1 MNYEMYAA
9 MLGGA
14 GSSRRSR
21 IIAKSAHD
29 TNHMGPDSPAYK
41 QVEIEGVPHHMMI
54 ISSTVTNQKI
64 IRTMPGDDFE
74 IGKIMLWSKSHWLI
88 TERDADDEITVR
100 GKIELC
106 NRNIQWQDEETGEI
120 ITRWAVVDKPYFS
133 NLSENKLMTLSSREF
148 QIKIPYDEE
157 SSLLDIG
164 KRLMLEEIN
173 GQAKTY
179 RITCVDG
186 MTERYDRDDEQTGFL
201 VLNLEQDQLDPSTD
215 SKAEMICDYKE
226 AKKVPDAGNV
236 AIKYT
241 GEAKVRICGRGKVLT
256 ATRDGKEYDGC
267 TWHIEPDDELLRE
280 QVYFAGSANWNHFV
294 GTKCRIA
301 AADNPKLNGHS
312 VTVTVLSPDEK
323 SRDSVVIKVV
333 DA

>member
-9 MLGGA
+9 MLTRPGN
-14 GSSRRSR
+14 SRRDR
-21 IIAKSAHD
+21 IIEKSRHD
-29 TNHMGPDSPAYK
+29 TLRMGPDSPAYK
-41 QVEIEGVPHHMMI
+41 LVEIEGVEHHMEI

-74 IGKIMLWSKSHWLI
+74 IGRIMLWSKSHWLI

-106 NRNIQWQDEETGEI
+106 NRSIQWQDDETGEMVY
-120 ITRWAVVDKPYFS
+120 RWAVVDKPYFS

-173 GQAKTY
+173 GQPKTY

-201 VLNLEQDQLDPSTD
+201 VLNLEQDQYNPAVDNSDKLL
-215 SKAEMICDYKE
+215 CDYEKPK
-226 AKKVPDAGNV
+226 AAPDAGDV
-236 AIKYT
+236 AIKFS
-241 GEAKVRICGRGKVLT
+241 GDAKVRICGRGKVFH
-256 ATRDGKEYDGC
+256 ATKDGEPFEGC
-267 TWHIEPDDELLRE
+267 AWKLEPDDKGLAEKI
-280 QVYFAGSANWNHFV
+280 YFAKSSMWDRYA
-294 GTKCRIA
+294 GTDCRVCA
-301 AADNPKLNGHS
+301 VDDKALNGH
-312 VTVTVLSPDEK
+312 TVTLTVYAPDGN
-323 SRDSVVIKVV
+323 SQDSVVIKVV

>member
-41 QVEIEGVPHHMMI
+41 QVEIDGVPHHMMI

-64 IRTMPGDDFE
+64 IRTLPGDDFE

-106 NRNIQWQDEETGEI
+106 NRNIQWQDDETGEI

-215 SKAEMICDYKE
+215 NTDKMLCDYE
-226 AKKVPDAGNV
+226 EPKKVPEVGNV
-236 AIKYT
+236 AIKYS
-241 GEAKVRICGRGKVLT
+241 GEAKVRICGRGKVLN
-256 ATRDGKEYDGC
+256 ATRDGEPYDGC
-267 TWHIEPDDELLRE
+267 IWRIVPDSEELRE
-280 QVYFAGSANWNHFV
+280 QVYFANSTNWDSFT
-294 GTKCRIA
+294 GAKCRVA
-301 AADNPKLNGHS
+301 AADNAALNGHS

>member
-9 MLGGA
+9 MLGGV
-14 GSSRRSR
+14 GSTRRSR

-41 QVEIEGVPHHMMI
+41 QVEIEGIAHHMMI

-64 IRTMPGDDFE
+64 IRTLPGDDFE

-106 NRNIQWQDEETGEI
+106 NRSIQWQDDETGEI

-201 VLNLEQDQLDPSTD
+201 VLNLEQDQLDTSTD
-215 SKAEMICDYKE
+215 NKAEMLCDYQE
-226 AKKVPDAGNV
+226 PKKAPEAGNV
-236 AIKYT
+236 AIKYS
-241 GEAKVRICGRGKVLT
+241 GDAKVRICGRGKVLT
-256 ATRDGKEYDGC
+256 ATRDGQLYAGC
-267 TWHIEPDDELLRE
+267 VWQIEPDDAAL
-280 QVYFAGSANWNHFV
+280 QKKVYFANSAQWNSFT
-294 GTKCRIA
+294 GEKCLVSA
-301 AADNPKLNGHS
+301 VDDPKLNGHT
-312 VTVTVLSPDEK
+312 VTVTVKAPDNK

>member
-1 MNYEMYAA
+1 MNYEMYVA

-64 IRTMPGDDFE
+64 IRTLPGDDFE

-106 NRNIQWQDEETGEI
+106 NRNIQWQDDETGEI

-215 SKAEMICDYKE
+215 NTDKMLCDYE
-226 AKKVPDAGNV
+226 EPKKVPDVGNV
-236 AIKYT
+236 AIKYS
-241 GEAKVRICGRGKVLT
+241 GEAKVRICGRGKVLN
-256 ATRDGKEYDGC
+256 ATRDGEPYDGC
-267 TWHIEPDDELLRE
+267 IWRIVPDSEELRE
-280 QVYFAGSANWNHFV
+280 QVYFANSTSWDSFTGA
-294 GTKCRIA
+294 KCRVA
-301 AADNPKLNGHS
+301 AADNAALNGHS

>member
-1 MNYEMYAA
+1 MNYEMYAG
-9 MLGGA
+9 MLGRA
-14 GSSRRSR
+14 GTTRRSR

-29 TNHMGPDSPAYK
+29 TNRMGPDSPAYK
-41 QVEIEGVPHHMMI
+41 QVEIEGVTHKMMI

-64 IRTMPGDDFE
+64 IRTLPGDDFE

-106 NRNIQWQDEETGEI
+106 NRSIQWQDDETGEV

-148 QIKIPYDEE
+148 QIKIPYDDE

-173 GQAKTY
+173 GQPKTY

-201 VLNLEQDQLDPSTD
+201 VLNLEQDQTD
-215 SKAEMICDYKE
+215 MTTDDKGKMLCDYQEPKN
-226 AKKVPDAGNV
+226 VPDVGDV
-236 AIKYT
+236 AIKYS
-241 GEAKVRICGRGKVLT
+241 GDAKVRICGRGKVLT
-256 ATRDGKEYDGC
+256 ATRDGEEYEGC
-267 TWHIEPDDELLRE
+267 IWHIVPDSDELRE
-280 QVYFAGSANWNHFV
+280 QVYFAKSTVWDSFTGA
-294 GTKCRIA
+294 KCRVA
-301 AADNPKLNGHS
+301 AVDNAALNGHS
-312 VTVTVLSPDEK
+312 VTVTVVAPDG
-323 SRDSVVIKVV
+323 SSQDSVEIKVV